1 MHAVEKQFEPFYQ
14 RMKEAN
20 LPEIFINNFQHQ
32 YLKLLR
38 GDTGRIPEAEIQPV
52 SELPDS
58 DHLGKRYQ
66 VTGEAHF
73 SKSVFLKLNGGL
85 GTSMGLERA
94 KSLLTVKENLTFLD
108 IIARQSLQGGFRLLL
123 MNSFSTRQ
131 DSLEFL
137 RKYPELH
144 NDIPLDFLQHKA
156 PKVLEKNLSPAV
168 WPDNPKLTWCPPGHG
183 DLYIALYSSG
193 ILDLLLQEGYEYA
206 FISNADNLGAVLD
219 AQILGYFIE
228 NELPFMME
236 VADRTDADK
245 KGGHLAQRVNGQLIL
260 REIAQC
266 PEGDLKFFQD
276 VQRHRYFNTNNL
288 WVNLRTLT
296 ELLRQQDFILD
307 LPMICNQKNL
317 DPRDPTSS
325 PVFQIETAAGS
336 AISVFKNSAAMRVPR
351 TRFAPVKNTND
362 LLAVRSDRYSISKDF
377 KIVPIPSQK
386 ENALEVDLDSRFY
399 KLIDD
404 FEVRF
409 PDGVPSLKNCT
420 SLVIKGD
427 VLFENN
433 ISLNGQVKI
442 INRTSEQ
449 VKLHTG
455 TIIDGEYIIN
465 SPLPKR

>member
-58 DHLGKRYQ
+58 DHLGNRYQ

-219 AQILGYFIE
+219 ARILGYFIE

-336 AISVFKNSAAMRVPR
+336 AISVFKNSAAIRVPR

-362 LLAVRSDRYSISKDF
+362 LLAVRSDRYSISNDF